1 MLKLLIVDRDEDAR
15 KTLKEIFQDSWD
27 VYLASDI
34 KDTEFLVRREK
45 IDVVLGNWSGLMLDS
60 VLLNRLRSLP
70 HAPICIVVKTD
81 AIMEPLCSVA
91 PADFVQQTKISVEM
105 AVRVMKR
112 GAFDFITSMDFERL
126 RVTLQQAAEK
136 RRKSS
141 ESEPIRDVSQTF
153 FKKSTMHE
161 ELSEIQTAHDD
172 EKHAIVLS
180 QNTPQNQAKS
190 ANPYPGGFLCAP
202 DSPLISLQE
211 KAIRVAKS
219 NANILLQGETGT
231 GKEIF
236 AHWIHYHSPRASG
249 PMVTVHCA
257 ALPENL
263 LESELFGHER
273 GAFTGAMNR
282 HVGYFERA
290 HHGTIFLDEI
300 GEINLQTQ
308 VKLLRFIETLQ
319 IERVGGTE
327 PMTLDV
333 RLITATHR
341 PLEAMIREGS
351 FREDLYY
358 RLNVIKLP
366 IPALRDRPMD
376 IPIFLDFYL
385 QKACYDN
392 GITEKLSFSPEA
404 LDALQHYFWPGNI
417 RELRHT
423 CESAAILMPENRNV
437 IHLSDLDSKF
447 VTQLPSQNIILPKLV
462 PTLSPI
468 YLEDHQGELTQQKLQ
483 KTLEKTKGN
492 KTLAAKQLGISRR
505 TLYRKLQEFSVKN
518 VSF

>member
-1 MLKLLIVDRDEDAR
+1 MLKLLIVDEDKSIR
-15 KTLKEIFQDSWD
+15 ETLKEAFQDSWD
-27 VYLASDI
+27 IYLSSDHKNI
-34 KDTEFLVRREK
+34 EFLVRRET
-45 IDVVLGNWSGLMLDS
+45 IDVVLSNWSGLMLDL
-60 VLLNRLRSLP
+60 VLLNRLRSLSY
-70 HAPICIVVKTD
+70 APICIVVKTD
-81 AIMEPLCSVA
+81 AIMKPLSSVA
-91 PADFVQQTKISVEM
+91 PADFLQRTKTSVEM
-105 AVRVMKR
+105 AVQAMKR

-126 RVTLQQAAEK
+126 RRALREAAEE
-136 RRKSS
+136 RKKFL
-141 ESEPIRDVSQTF
+141 ESEPIRAISQTLPKESAKQREF
-153 FKKSTMHE
+153 N
-161 ELSEIQTAHDD
+161 EIQTAHDD

-180 QNTPQNQAKS
+180 QNVPQTHAKS
-190 ANPYPGGFLCAP
+190 QKPYPGNLLCAA

-219 NANILLQGETGT
+219 NANVLLQGETGT

-319 IERVGGTE
+319 IERIGGTE

-358 RLNVIKLP
+358 RLNVIKLQ

-376 IPIFLDFYL
+376 IPILLDFYL

-392 GITEKLSFSPEA
+392 GIAEKLSFSSEA

-423 CESAAILMPENRNV
+423 CESAAILMPEDRHMIN
-437 IHLSDLDSKF
+437 LSDLDPKF
-447 VTQLPSQNIILPKLV
+447 VTQLPSQNIILPKLA

-483 KTLEKTKGN
+483 KVLKKVKGN
-492 KTLAAKQLGISRR
+492 KTLAARQLGISRR
-505 TLYRKLQEFSVKN
+505 TLYRKLQEFSVRDS
-518 VSF
+518 SF